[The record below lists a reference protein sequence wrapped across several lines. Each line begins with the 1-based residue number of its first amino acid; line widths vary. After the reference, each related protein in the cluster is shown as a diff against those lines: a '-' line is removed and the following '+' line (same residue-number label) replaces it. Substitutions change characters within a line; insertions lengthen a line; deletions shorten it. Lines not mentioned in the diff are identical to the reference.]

1 MASAEIGIEG
11 MNCDGCAE
19 RIQRQL
25 AKEAGVRDADVSFSA
40 GRAIVQFNP
49 AAVQPARLHEVI
61 EQAGFSVRE
70 R

>member
-1 MASAEIGIEG
+1 MSSTEIDIDG

-19 RIQRQL
+19 RIQRLLTQ
-25 AKEAGVRDADVSFSA
+25 ESGVREADVSYRD

-49 AAVQPARLHEVI
+49 AAVEPARLYEVI
-61 EQAGFSVRE
+61 AQAGFSVRE

>member
-1 MASAEIGIEG
+1 MSSAEIGIDG

-19 RIQRQL
+19 RIQRLLTQ
-25 AKEAGVRDADVSFSA
+25 ESGVRKADVSFSD

-49 AAVQPARLHEVI
+49 AAVEPARLHEVI

>member
-1 MASAEIGIEG
+1 MSSAEIDIDG

-19 RIQRQL
+19 RIQRLLTQ
-25 AKEAGVRDADVSFSA
+25 EGGVREANVSYQD
-40 GRAIVQFNP
+40 GRAVVRFNP
-49 AAVQPARLHEVI
+49 AAVEPARLHEVI

>member
-1 MASAEIGIEG
+1 MSSTEIGIDG

-19 RIQRQL
+19 RIQRLLTQ
-25 AKEAGVRDADVSFSA
+25 ESGVREANVSFND

-49 AAVQPARLHEVI
+49 AAVQPARLYEVI

>member
-1 MASAEIGIEG
+1 MSSAEIDIDG

-19 RIQRQL
+19 RIQRLLTQ
-25 AKEAGVRDADVSFSA
+25 ESGVREANVSFND

-49 AAVQPARLHEVI
+49 AAVQPARLYVVI